1 MVPFPISTLLSIR
14 EDNFLLLLFFCRTVT
29 FEDPLTT
36 LTGVESYKNN
46 VDLLAGRTF
55 LGSLLF
61 AGADIVLHSVEE
73 TGANSLR
80 TRWTLQMT
88 MKVFP
93 WRPTAYFTG
102 VSDYEVDPSSG
113 ECQ

>member
-14 EDNFLLLLFFCRTVT
+14 EDNFLLLFFCRTVT